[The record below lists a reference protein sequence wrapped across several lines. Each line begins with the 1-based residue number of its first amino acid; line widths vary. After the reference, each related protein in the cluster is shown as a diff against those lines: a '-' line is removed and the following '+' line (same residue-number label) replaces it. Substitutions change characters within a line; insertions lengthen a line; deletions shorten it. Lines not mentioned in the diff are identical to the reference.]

1 MSAERRRALI
11 LLSED
16 VIAHMLDFPEDL
28 RVAGIRD
35 DFMRNGILVM
45 VEGESLEPV
54 PANAQPPWLAGAW
67 ERDAESDR
75 MRFYVKPFD
84 RGVITEP

>member
-1 MSAERRRALI
+1 MSVERRRALI
-11 LLSED
+11 FLGED
-16 VIAHMLDFPEDL
+16 VIAHMLGFPEDL

-54 PANAQPPWLAGAW
+54 PVNAQPPWLAGAW
-67 ERDAESDR
+67 EYDAESDH
-75 MRFYVKPFD
+75 MRYVKPFD
-84 RGVITEP
+84 RLTP